1 MPKPV
6 ILVADQVANSHFPSV
21 ARPRQDYEELA
32 RKLGADICCNRP
44 LNHPFYKIIRKID
57 KHIKLDLLAASQVAR
72 HINEYEL
79 LLSLSEK
86 LAIPTAAF
94 LSLLRKDTPHFVI
107 AHKLSSGYK
116 KSLFKL
122 WHLQHNFH
130 HVITISQAQTEYAIH
145 HLGLAP
151 GQVHPIF
158 DKVDHHFFKPQRTPL
173 EDFIFA
179 VGLEQRD
186 YQTLISATKTTGIQ
200 LVILANSRWSS
211 YKNRLPKAENATYL
225 TKHVP
230 FQELRDLY
238 AQAKLVVLPLENV
251 DYAAGVN
258 SALEAMAMGKPLI
271 ASQTTGIAEYLRHG
285 ETTWGVEPGNIPALR
300 DAILSL
306 WHRPQEQ
313 RRLGCNARQLVEEQ
327 MNLDIYVNNVVDI
340 VQKETKEV
348 HKLKAPTYL
357 ERKQ

>member
-1 MPKPV
+1 MSKPV
-6 ILVADQVANSHFPSV
+6 ILVADQVLNSHCP
-21 ARPRQDYEELA
+21 AEERPRQDYEELA
-32 RKLGADICCNRP
+32 KKLGADICCNPSRNNP
-44 LNHPFYKIIRKID
+44 VYTIIQKFD
-57 KHIKLDLLAASQVAR
+57 KHIKLDLFAASQAAR
-72 HINEYEL
+72 RLHEHNL
-79 LLSLSEK
+79 LLSTSEK

-94 LSLLRKDTPHFVI
+94 LKLRHKDTPHFVI

-116 KSLFKL
+116 TGLFKL
-122 WHLQHNFH
+122 WPLQRYFH
-130 HVITISQAQTEYAIH
+130 HVITVSQAQAKYAID

-151 GQVHPIF
+151 GQVHSIF
-158 DKVDHHFFKPQRTPL
+158 DKVDHHFFKPQRTTL

-186 YQTLISATKTTGIQ
+186 YQTLISATKNTSIR

-225 TKHVP
+225 TKHLP
-230 FQELRDLY
+230 FNELRDLY

-300 DAILSL
+300 DAILYL

-313 RRLGCNARQLVEEQ
+313 KRLGCNARQLVEEQ
-327 MNLDIYVNNVVDI
+327 MNLDIYVDQVTQI
-340 VQKETKEV
+340 LQK
-348 HKLKAPTYL
+348 A
-357 ERKQ
+357 RMA